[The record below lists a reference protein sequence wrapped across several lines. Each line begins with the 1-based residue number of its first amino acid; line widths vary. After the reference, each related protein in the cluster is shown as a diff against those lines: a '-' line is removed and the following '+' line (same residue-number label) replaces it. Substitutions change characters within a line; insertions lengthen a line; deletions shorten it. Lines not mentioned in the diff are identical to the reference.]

1 MICPPAAA
9 FALARAW
16 PAVRLEM
23 IAKAG
28 HALSEPGITAALVR
42 AMDAL
47 GEREAPLQRRALP

>member
-1 MICPPAAA
+1 
-9 FALARAW
+9 
-16 PAVRLEM
+16 M

-47 GEREAPLQRRALP
+47 GEREAPLQLRALP